1 MTIGEQVW
9 AMRKGHEARV
19 GDWIEMQPLGTK
31 FWPLDG
37 RPEDVHLEAIAHH
50 LARINRYNGGFK
62 LDRYSVGEHAVAM
75 ANWFL
80 DRYPS
85 EPWLAYQA
93 LHHDDCEAVISD
105 MTRPLKRNMPEFVM
119 VEDKLWR
126 SAFAPKLGLPDELNP
141 RIKEADSRI
150 LVDEREQ
157 VVGRSENNWGI
168 DHLEPLGVELTG
180 KEPFLVKAMYLDL
193 HARLWVM
200 MGRAEPLP
208 L

>member
-1 MTIGEQVW
+1 
-9 AMRKGHEARV
+9 
-19 GDWIEMQPLGTK
+19 
-31 FWPLDG
+31 
-37 RPEDVHLEAIAHH
+37 
-50 LARINRYNGGFK
+50 
-62 LDRYSVGEHAVAM
+62 
-75 ANWFL
+75 
-80 DRYPS
+80 
-85 EPWLAYQA
+85 
-93 LHHDDCEAVISD
+93 
-105 MTRPLKRNMPEFVM
+105 M